1 MIFNKENAVALRK
14 RYDKAVENDEETFT
28 FKGEELLTSYAK
40 YLLEHL
46 ESNHQ

>member
-1 MIFNKENAVALRK
+1 MIFNKEDVTALRK
-14 RYDKAVENDEETFT
+14 QYDQAVEDREEVFT

-40 YLLEHL
+40 YLVEYL

>member
-1 MIFNKENAVALRK
+1 MIFNKEDVIALRK
-14 RYDKAVENDEETFT
+14 RYEQAVANDEEIFT

-40 YLLEHL
+40 YLIEFL